1 MRKHTWIT
9 IKKDLY
15 IFKILKEKD
24 NIFLQC
30 QLLRKNKKEKIER
43 RKVSKRQAKAF
54 LDTMN
59 NRRKLQRKVTSLAS
73 FVFELPDKKKSKYKK
88 H

>member
-30 QLLRKNKKEKIER
+30 QLLRQNKKEKIER

-59 NRRKLQRKVTSLAS
+59 NRRRLQRQVISLAN

>member
-15 IFKILKEKD
+15 IFKMLKEKD

-73 FVFELPDKKKSKYKK
+73 FVFELPDKTKSKYNK